1 MKTILLSFGLLALLA
16 GSAAAAERLNDAQM
30 DRITGGDSCMSTGA
44 GSTCSSS
51 NNCPGCNPPG
61 TFTPSSPQTLFQD
74 YLNFLQQHGYP
85 PPH

>member
-30 DRITGGDSCMSTGA
+30 DRITGAAAMCTSTGA
-44 GSTCSSS
+44 GSTCSD
-51 NNCPGCNPPG
+51 CPGCNPPG
-61 TFTPSSPQTLFQD
+61 TFTPNSPQTLFQD
-74 YLNFLQQHGYP
+74 YLKFLQQHGYP